1 MPARFDVFRPAVNLV
16 LAKARAQLLA
26 RSDRQLKSDLIA
38 QRRRA
43 GMTQK
48 QVADLLGISQQA
60 VTKLERYDSDP
71 KLSSL
76 RRYANAVGA
85 IVEHRVS
92 PDVGQSALLAASSRW
107 EPVTREAVLPVGRFV
122 HFTFA
127 ETSEPMAPAWSG
139 ASTTV
144 LPVRS

>member
-1 MPARFDVFRPAVNLV
+1 
-16 LAKARAQLLA
+16 
-26 RSDRQLKSDLIA
+26 
-38 QRRRA
+38 
-43 GMTQK
+43 MTQK

-85 IVEHRVS
+85 IVEHRVI
-92 PDVGQSALLAASSRW
+92 PDVGQSALLAANSRW
-107 EPVTREAVLPVGRFV
+107 EPVSHEAVLPLRRSTVV
-122 HFTFA
+122 TFA
-127 ETSEPMAPAWSG
+127 DATDSEPAAWSG